1 MRERNVVVAIVRDG
15 AGRFLLTYNNHWDGF
30 SFPMTVLADGTNPTG
45 ERARAALARDLRAP
59 HPHATADQFAT
70 VRLVGPSGSTG
81 EDTLYHFTLFEVT
94 PNEVLDLSAVPVWN
108 ESRRPVF
115 ATRDELLARRDL
127 TWTVPALVR
136 EFVDSQDV
144 ALAVVTRP
152 GDDGPEFLLVNNER
166 FGGYFFPVR
175 RVRAEGTATPTAVG
189 AVRADTGYTGPALA
203 EYRGEVSA
211 VQHSPR
217 FDRARNYRFH
227 VCGVAL
233 PDIDLHRPGGP
244 LERALG
250 GRAYRWL
257 TASQLRASQ
266 VPLSPTVELVRA
278 AVEAVP
284 TAPPTGR
291 LPVSEGALA
300 LVTRGDKRLVL
311 WNENWGAFFLVG
323 GHKRPNETF
332 RECAA
337 REIGEEL
344 GLQPSDYTLGA
355 HPVRHEYRAV
365 SGRTGVLTEYAL
377 EVFDTTLTPAA
388 LARLDSAPRTA
399 WVTDAEIRELE
410 THSGQPISPTVSIV
424 LS

>member
-1 MRERNVVVAIVRDG
+1 MRERNVVVAIVRDE
-15 AGRFLLTYNNHWDGF
+15 AGRFLLAYNRHWDGF
-30 SFPMTVLADGTNPTG
+30 SFPMTVLDGDNPTG
-45 ERARAALARDLRAP
+45 ELARAALARDLRAS
-59 HPHATADQFAT
+59 HLHATAGQLT
-70 VRLVGPSGSTG
+70 NVHIVGESARTG
-81 EDTLYHFTLFEVT
+81 EQTLYHFTLFEVR
-94 PNEVLDLSAVPVWN
+94 PAVALDLAAVPVFTDGH
-108 ESRRPVF
+108 RPVF
-115 ATRDELLARRDL
+115 VGYDDLLLRNDL

-136 EFVDSQDV
+136 EFVGSQDV

-152 GDDGPEFLLVNNER
+152 GPDGPEYLLVHNER
-166 FGGYFFPVR
+166 FGGYFFPAR
-175 RVRAEGTATPTAVG
+175 RVRADARAVPTAVG
-189 AVRADTGYTGPALA
+189 AVRSDTGYTGPALA
-203 EYRGEVSA
+203 EYHSEVPA

-217 FDRARNYRFH
+217 FDRERNYRFH

-323 GHKRPNETF
+323 GHKRPNETY

-344 GLQPSDYTLGA
+344 GLEPSDYTLAA
-355 HPVRHEYRAV
+355 HPVRHEYRAI
-365 SGRTGVLTEYAL
+365 SGRTGVLTAYTL

-388 LARLDSAPRTA
+388 LDRVATAQRTA
-399 WVTDAEIRELE
+399 WVTDAEMRELE

-424 LS
+424 LG